1 MTLKP
6 QESSELE
13 FIQVLKSKHARYI
26 NRAVVDTD
34 AVGKDYV
41 KPGAAMGK
49 ITASGLYGPVT
60 RGAVDLVTSA
70 SNLFTLSSEAEA
82 WNLQVGDE
90 LETLDIDGAVI
101 TPNALDNLVVTAI
114 DGADITVTN
123 IESVEHDAAAYI
135 QKADGSSSAEFVC
148 LQLIDV
154 SDDEDVIVGGIVHG
168 AIYKDRMANYDA
180 SVEEDLPQVSF
191 E

>member
-60 RGAVDLVTSA
+60 RGAVDSVTTSTD
-70 SNLFTLSSEAEA
+70 LITLSGEAEA

-90 LETLDIDGAVI
+90 LETLDVDGSVI
-101 TPNALDNLVVTAI
+101 TANVSDDLVVTAI

-123 IESVEHDAAAYI
+123 IESTEHDAAAYI